1 MRLEGDGLVSIRGG
15 REVFAELGFSV
26 GSGEALLV
34 TGRNGAGKST
44 LLRLIAGLVRPAG
57 GQLALTGGDPERT
70 IAEQAHYLGHLDAL
84 KPSLTVGENLRF
96 WTAYLGT
103 AESVQETAEAALAAV
118 DLGAL
123 AELPAAYLSA
133 GQRRRLSIA
142 RLHAVKRPVWLLDE
156 PTSALDRE
164 AQDTLAG
171 LMRVHL
177 AGGGI
182 IVAATHGPIGLDRA
196 HELHLGAAR

>member
-1 MRLEGDGLVSIRGG
+1 MRLEGGGLVCIRGG
-15 REVFAELGFSV
+15 REVFAGLGFTV
-26 GSGEALLV
+26 DGGEALLV

-57 GQLALTGGDPERT
+57 GQLTLTGGDGEQT
-70 IAEQAHYLGHLDAL
+70 IAEQAHYLGHLDAV

-96 WTAYLGT
+96 WASYLG
-103 AESVQETAEAALAAV
+103 ASKSAPEAIDAALAATGL
-118 DLGAL
+118 DAL

-142 RLHAVKRPVWLLDE
+142 RLLAVKRPIWLLDE
-156 PTSALDRE
+156 PTSALDRD
-164 AQDTLAG
+164 AQDTLAA
-171 LMRVHL
+171 LMREHL

-182 IVAATHGPIGLDRA
+182 IAAATHGPIGLDRA
-196 HELHLGAAR
+196 RELHLGAPQ